1 MFVSFLAC
9 CIVDDML
16 VVLILW
22 CYSVYGKRDEGFTM
36 LMVKEMNEREK

>member
-1 MFVSFLAC
+1 MFVSFLAF

-22 CYSVYGKRDEGFTM
+22 CYSVVYGKRDEG
-36 LMVKEMNEREK
+36 LGVRV